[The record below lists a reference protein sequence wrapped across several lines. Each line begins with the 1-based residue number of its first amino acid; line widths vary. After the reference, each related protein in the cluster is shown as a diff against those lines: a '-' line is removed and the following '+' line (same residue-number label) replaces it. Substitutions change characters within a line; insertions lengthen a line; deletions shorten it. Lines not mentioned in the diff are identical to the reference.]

1 MTELKA
7 GIKDTFSWDLC
18 LVFQKSAVLRRVIL
32 MSNPFEAALLARSR
46 PPTPWRTPRAAA
58 AALTTFLSTSSST
71 SKLDVSEGLL
81 TSGTYGASRLR
92 MFSQFRPSK
101 NACFLKSS
109 MPFCPSRRSR
119 LQISLWMRSFASSE
133 TSVTCDGNWNRSWGW
148 AGAVAGF

>member
-1 MTELKA
+1 M
-7 GIKDTFSWDLC
+7 
-18 LVFQKSAVLRRVIL
+18 
-32 MSNPFEAALLARSR
+32 
-46 PPTPWRTPRAAA
+46 A